1 MRDRDLIC
9 SDFLHFSIFSF
20 SKKFSS
26 WVIDKEIIRY
36 IVSCI
41 ANDIINSKEIKTV
54 EDKKVIQED
63 LNKIYEWEE
72 KNVMKFNEG
81 KFEQMTWDKIKDI
94 EVEAYKT
101 PSGKEKE
108 IKDKVKD
115 LGVMTSIDLRFREH
129 INNVL
134 SFCKIKLGNILR
146 NSATRKREP
155 MMNLFKSHMRSKE
168 EYCCIVWSLTHK
180 KYINRLERI
189 QKGYKKG

>member
-1 MRDRDLIC
+1 M
-9 SDFLHFSIFSF
+9 
-20 SKKFSS
+20 
-26 WVIDKEIIRY
+26 
-36 IVSCI
+36 SCI

-81 KFEQMTWDKIKDI
+81 KFEQMTWNWIKDI

-115 LGVMTSIDLRFREH
+115 LGVMTSEDLRSREH
-129 INNVL
+129 INDVITL
-134 SFCKIKLGNILR
+134 
-146 NSATRKREP
+146 
-155 MMNLFKSHMRSKE
+155 
-168 EYCCIVWSLTHK
+168 CI
-180 KYINRLERI
+180 
-189 QKGYKKG
+189 